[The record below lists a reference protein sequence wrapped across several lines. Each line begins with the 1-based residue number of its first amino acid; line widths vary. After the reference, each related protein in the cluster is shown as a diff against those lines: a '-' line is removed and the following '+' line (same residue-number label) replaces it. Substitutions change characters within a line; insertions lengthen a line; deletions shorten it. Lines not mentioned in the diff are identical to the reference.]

1 MQSHTDMLSAFTSS
15 RKHVWRLLL
24 TILLVMM
31 AALPARAVE
40 RWQTLPPTPA
50 PIPSKHSGHVSA
62 NGISIYYAMYGQG
75 SPVILL
81 HGGLVNSDWWGNQ
94 IPALATHHTVIVM
107 DSRGHG
113 RSTRD
118 AQPYS
123 YDLMADDVVALFD
136 ALKLPKTDVVGW
148 SDGAIIGID
157 LAIRHPDRVGK
168 IVAFGANTMTSG
180 MRDDSDKNP
189 TFLSALG
196 RAEKQYPIY
205 SATPKE
211 YQAFFDQISKMWAD
225 QPNWTDA
232 QLKTI
237 TAPVLVMDGDHDEFV
252 KLEHTDYMAATIP
265 GAGLMILPNTSHF
278 AVLQDPGMFNYA
290 ILHFLGNE

>member
-1 MQSHTDMLSAFTSS
+1 VRS
-15 RKHVWRLLL
+15 VLL
-24 TILLVMM
+24 TILLVMATLPGR
-31 AALPARAVE
+31 AAE
-40 RWQTLPPTPA
+40 RWQVLPPTPA
-50 PIPSKHSGHVSA
+50 PLPSEHSGHVDA
-62 NGISIYYAMYGQG
+62 NGISIYYAIYGQG
-75 SPVILL
+75 PPIILL
-81 HGGLVNSDWWGNQ
+81 HGGLANSDWWGNQ

-118 AQPYS
+118 SRPYS

-136 ALKLPKTDVVGW
+136 VLRLPKADVMGW
-148 SDGAIIGID
+148 SDGACIGID

-168 IVAFGANTMTSG
+168 IVAFGAATVTSA
-180 MRDDSDKNP
+180 MKDDADKQP
-189 TFLSALG
+189 TNLSAIE

-211 YQAFFDQISKMWAD
+211 YQAFFDQISKMWAE

-237 TAPVLVMDGDHDEFV
+237 TAPVLVLDGDHDEFIN
-252 KLEHTDYMAATIP
+252 LEHAGYIATTIP
-265 GAGLMILPNTSHF
+265 GTGLMILPNTSHF
-278 AVLQDPGMFNYA
+278 AFLQDPGMFNYA
-290 ILHFLGNE
+290 ILHFLGDE

>member
-1 MQSHTDMLSAFTSS
+1 MQSNTEMLSTFTSN
-15 RKHVWRLLL
+15 RKHVWWLLL
-24 TILLVMM
+24 TILLVMV
-31 AALPARAVE
+31 ALPARAVE

-50 PIPSKHSGHVSA
+50 PIPSKHSGRVSA

-123 YDLMADDVVALFD
+123 YDLMADDVVALLD

-180 MRDDSDKNP
+180 MRDDSDKNQP
-189 TFLSALG
+189 SSAPSNELKSSTQSTRQRPRNIRPSSIRSPKCG
-196 RAEKQYPIY
+196 QTSRIGPMRSSKQ
-205 SATPKE
+205 
-211 YQAFFDQISKMWAD
+211 
-225 QPNWTDA
+225 
-232 QLKTI
+232 
-237 TAPVLVMDGDHDEFV
+237 
-252 KLEHTDYMAATIP
+252 
-265 GAGLMILPNTSHF
+265 
-278 AVLQDPGMFNYA
+278 
-290 ILHFLGNE
+290 